1 MKLCFYQRLS
11 LSVVLVVMC
20 VMLAL
25 FWVIG
30 ELQTQTKLEAE
41 QKLHLGLAQHLLL
54 DAPLLQEG
62 NYANDTL
69 ETLFHTLMILGP
81 SFEFYYLDPQG
92 KILTYSADPQ
102 KIQRQQVALQPI
114 LQIIQ
119 GDSTL
124 PLLGDD
130 PRQQDRQKIFSA
142 APVYQGE
149 QLQGYLYVIIG
160 GEIYDSILANIQ
172 DNHKMQE
179 LALFMAAGLIFL
191 LVITL
196 VLFKYFTKPLQMLSD
211 DMETLCAADFKR
223 AQIPRNLA
231 QWDETSPH
239 EVHRLGTAFT
249 KMLSHIEQQFSAL
262 QQIDEQR
269 RVLLADLSHDLR
281 TPLASLQGYIETL
294 ALNADTL
301 SPAESKRFIDI
312 SLKNAKNLKHLIDQI
327 FELTYLESGHVT
339 LNQESFPLAELLHDV
354 TAKFAL
360 QAEDKNISI
369 SVEKIPFDYHV
380 FADIGKLER
389 VLTNL
394 IDNAIRHT
402 PHNGHIKI
410 QVVAQQDSLRVNIS
424 DSGVGISDNELA
436 FIFDARYQASN
447 SAKDHAL
454 HAGLGL
460 AISCKLMA
468 LLDSK
473 LTVESQLGQGTCFS
487 FELKTATT

>member
-11 LSVVLVVMC
+11 FSVVVVMMC
-20 VMLAL
+20 VMLGL
-25 FWVIG
+25 FWLIG
-30 ELQTQTKLEAE
+30 QLQTQTKLEAE

-54 DAPLLQEG
+54 DAPLLEQG
-62 NYANDTL
+62 NYDVEAL
-69 ETLFHTLMILGP
+69 AGLFHNLMILGP

-92 KILTYSADPQ
+92 KILAYSADPQ
-102 KIQRQQVALQPI
+102 KIQRQYVDLAPI
-114 LQIIQ
+114 LQIIA
-119 GDSTL
+119 GETAL
-124 PLLGDD
+124 PLVGDD
-130 PRQQDRQKIFSA
+130 PRQQARQKIFSA
-142 APVYQGE
+142 APVYRKE

-172 DNHKMQE
+172 NNHKMQE
-179 LALFMAAGLIFL
+179 LALFMVAGLIFL
-191 LVITL
+191 LVMTL
-196 VLFKYFTKPLQMLSD
+196 VLFKYFTKPLQLLSE
-211 DMETLCAADFKR
+211 DMETICAADFKR
-223 AQIPRNLA
+223 EQIPANLA
-231 QWDETSPH
+231 KWDKTSH
-239 EVHRLGTAFT
+239 NEVHRLGMSFT
-249 KMLSHIEQQFSAL
+249 KMLRHIDKQFSTL
-262 QQIDEQR
+262 QQIDDQR

-294 ALNADTL
+294 ALNPDTL
-301 SPAESKRFIDI
+301 SVADRTRFIDI

-327 FELTYLESGHVT
+327 FELTYLESGQVT
-339 LNQESFPLAELLHDV
+339 LNQESFPLGELLHDV

-360 QAEDKNISI
+360 QAEHKNIDI
-369 SVEKIPFDYHV
+369 SLQKMPFDYRV

-402 PHNGHIKI
+402 PQDGQISV
-410 QVVAQQDSLRVNIS
+410 QVVPQKDSLRVNIK
-424 DSGVGISDNELA
+424 DSGIGISDKELA

-447 SAKDHAL
+447 SAKDNTL
-454 HAGLGL
+454 HSGLGL

-487 FELKTATT
+487 FELKMAK